1 LEPLDEPEV
10 AVAELPDIAPAGPS
24 VEEPEVEVHKAEP
37 STELQESTAEAQ
49 QKAEIKESVPKP
61 EPPKQNKGS
70 YSADDEAPQI
80 TLDF

>member
-1 LEPLDEPEV
+1 
-10 AVAELPDIAPAGPS
+10 
-24 VEEPEVEVHKAEP
+24 VE
-37 STELQESTAEAQ
+37 
-49 QKAEIKESVPKP
+49 QKEEIKELAPAP